1 MSSQRWQREMH
12 HLFHDVLS
20 LLRHREAVRRM
31 REDPALVQRA
41 LATLRRWKLTVDPR
55 SLPLLLEW
63 GRILEEQDW
72 ESALQETERG
82 DQIRQASPM
91 VTVLPPDVRMEILR
105 KWRELY
111 GQFAEESGFRAGR
124 PKREKTSALV
134 LAAQTASTSYTH
146 KLPPSEVEAAL
157 MSGVVQDSWSPHIR
171 CLLEEAP
178 ESLLLNV
185 VEELHAKSGEPMDA
199 IWKRMHAM
207 AQEMGCRHDRQDFWD
222 APAAGKVALKRF
234 GFMKGRLQPPDDL
247 DAPMED
253 VIRDFHERGD
263 RAAAELKR
271 TEVSYSVE
279 EVLQKMRRMTE
290 ERRRQLGLQRKE
302 DDPTL

>member
-1 MSSQRWQREMH
+1 MH

-157 MSGVVQDSWSPHIR
+157 MSGVVQDSPGARTS
-171 CLLEEAP
+171 AA
-178 ESLLLNV
+178 S
-185 VEELHAKSGEPMDA
+185 
-199 IWKRMHAM
+199 WKRLRRA
-207 AQEMGCRHDRQDFWD
+207 CCSTSSKSSTR
-222 APAAGKVALKRF
+222 
-234 GFMKGRLQPPDDL
+234 
-247 DAPMED
+247 
-253 VIRDFHERGD
+253 
-263 RAAAELKR
+263 RAASRWTPSGSACMPWPRRWAAAMTGR
-271 TEVSYSVE
+271 TSGT
-279 EVLQKMRRMTE
+279 LLP
-290 ERRRQLGLQRKE
+290 LGRWRPS
-302 DDPTL
+302 DSAS